1 LNKEN
6 KTQLKSVYAEIDRI
20 AADNRSG
27 AAEILGRAREVFSLL
42 ESSASAV
49 EDFDTEQAASLV
61 LEVSAALVRSQPDM
75 APLARLASAVV
86 RQAMGYRK
94 SHIQPDARDLIAR
107 AAARARSFIEQSKAA
122 SARVTAL
129 AAGLIDEGAIILT
142 HSRSSTVVAAFVEA
156 SRAGRNFQVIA
167 TESRP
172 CLEGRTLAEEAA
184 RHAIAVTIIA
194 DAAADSVMAQ
204 ADAVF
209 FGADRVTPEFLIN
222 KTGTRMIALA
232 ARERKLPVYG
242 LSDTTKFINPAG
254 FPCEVKD
261 ERSGDEIW
269 PDAPAGIRVVNRYFE
284 PTPLDYFTGIVTEE
298 GILSPEAARKRAET
312 SLIDSALLVRLSS

>member
-1 LNKEN
+1 MNKEN
-6 KTQLKSVYAEIDRI
+6 KTQLKSVYAEIGRI

-61 LEVSAALVRSQPDM
+61 LEISVALVRSQPDM
-75 APLARLASAVV
+75 APLARLASSVV
-86 RQAMGYRK
+86 SQAMGYRK
-94 SHIQPDARDLIAR
+94 SHMKLGAHDLIAQ
-107 AAARARSFIEQSKAA
+107 ATASARSFIEQSKADA
-122 SARVTAL
+122 ARVAAL
-129 AAGLIDEGAIILT
+129 AADLIAEGATILT

-172 CLEGRTLAEEAA
+172 GLEGRTLAEEVA
-184 RHAIAVTIIA
+184 RHSIAVTIIA
-194 DAAADSVMAQ
+194 DAAADSMMAR
-204 ADAVF
+204 AEAVL
-209 FGADRVTPEFLIN
+209 FGADRVTPEFLVN

-232 ARERKLPVYG
+232 ARERRLPVYA

-254 FPCEVKD
+254 FPCEGEDK
-261 ERSGDEIW
+261 RSGDEIW